1 MIFFIK
7 IFVFLV
13 SNVSSIIGEVTVKLF
28 CLFLNFFY
36 LRESI
41 LITKNKLNLQDCYD
55 FVQDATC
62 GGIALF
68 VGTVRNQT
76 KEKEVTLLDF
86 STYKPMAVKEMQ
98 KIAKLALQKFKI
110 YKIAIHHAEGELK
123 IGAIPVII
131 AVSSAHRNAAF
142 KACQFAIDALK
153 ETVPIWKKEHFVD
166 GEVWV
171 NSHP

>member
-1 MIFFIK
+1 M
-7 IFVFLV
+7 
-13 SNVSSIIGEVTVKLF
+13 
-28 CLFLNFFY
+28 
-36 LRESI
+36 RESI

-55 FVQDATC
+55 FVQDVSC

-68 VGTVRNQT
+68 VGTVRNRT
-76 KEKEVTLLDF
+76 KNKEVTLLDF
-86 STYKPMAVKEMQ
+86 STYKPMAIKEMQ
-98 KIAKLALQKFKI
+98 EIARIALQKFEI
-110 YKIAIHHAEGELK
+110 YKIAIHHAEGELE

-142 KACQFAIDALK
+142 KACQFTIDTLK